1 MTNGP
6 PVINVHGRRD
16 VDLRCFA
23 SLGFS
28 VQFSYIVSV
37 LRYKTRVIQK
47 DRMIKQLDRQ
57 IYMNYIDAGR
67 SIIALSTFT
76 PFRG

>member
-1 MTNGP
+1 MANGP

-37 LRYKTRVIQK
+37 LRYKK
-47 DRMIKQLDRQ
+47 
-57 IYMNYIDAGR
+57 YSNASR
-67 SIIALSTFT
+67 SVSQQHLLKGSTFFPYPLVIAFYPCQT
-76 PFRG
+76 LP